1 MDDFSNDR
9 WVSSKDIA
17 LYLDIT
23 KDTLHK
29 WIKNKSIPC
38 HRVGRLWKFKISE
51 VDNWVK
57 SGSAANNY
65 KIFGDEKNE

>member
-9 WVSSKDIA
+9 WVYSKDIA
-17 LYLDIT
+17 LYLGIT

-38 HRVGRLWKFKISE
+38 HRVGRLWKFKISD

>member
-17 LYLDIT
+17 LYLGIT

-29 WIKNKSIPC
+29 WIKNKMTMSL
-38 HRVGRLWKFKISE
+38 VQ
-51 VDNWVK
+51 
-57 SGSAANNY
+57 Y
-65 KIFGDEKNE
+65 T